1 MMIEADK
8 HTLRANALAAMHS
21 AASLEWASVSLK
33 SQRAKA
39 TDVSYPGQNERLRA
53 EYTMAISV
61 IELEIEDEMS
71 KCHEALTKYYAQPT
85 T

>member
-1 MMIEADK
+1 MTVDK

-21 AASLEWASVSLK
+21 VSSLDWATQMLKAARVKIIDSAD
-33 SQRAKA
+33 
-39 TDVSYPGQNERLRA
+39 TRA
-53 EYTMAISV
+53 EYTTAIGL

-71 KCHEALTKYYAQPT
+71 KCHEALTKHYAKPT